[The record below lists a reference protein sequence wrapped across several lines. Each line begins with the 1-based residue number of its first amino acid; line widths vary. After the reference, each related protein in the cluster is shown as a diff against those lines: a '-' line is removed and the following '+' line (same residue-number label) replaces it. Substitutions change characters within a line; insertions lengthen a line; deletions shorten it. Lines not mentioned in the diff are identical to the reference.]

1 MGLLVNI
8 DNGGTLTDICAF
20 DGEKVVHAKTVT
32 TPHDLTECLM
42 NGLQALGDQLGN
54 KGGLTRLIASIDHL
68 RYSTTQGTNAIV
80 QRKGPRLGLLVSSD
94 AQIGSAKDAAPD
106 LFDALVGDRVTTIGD
121 ATEAQVIQEVRTLI
135 AKGSSRLLLCLD
147 GKAAAQVESDLRRAL
162 YAAFPRHLLG
172 AVPLLFSTDLA
183 PGASSQR
190 RIWSGL
196 INAFLHPSM
205 EQFLHYAESR
215 LRQHRTRNPL
225 LVFRNDGGSTRVSR
239 TIALHT
245 YSSGP
250 RGGAVGAAILAE
262 HYGFE
267 RFVSIDIGGTTT
279 DLALFENGNVA
290 ERRFGEVEGAPI
302 AFPLADVPS
311 IAAGG
316 GSVLSVANGTI
327 QVGPESMGA
336 LPGPACFARGGTNAT
351 LTDIMLLA
359 GILDPDSFF
368 GGKLALDVERAK
380 NAVRTHIAKPL
391 GLDLDGAIDSA
402 IDAYE
407 AKVAGAITGL
417 AGEQGLDAMLAF
429 GGAGPMSACGIAE
442 KAGIGRVLVPRFAAV
457 FSAFGIGFSPIRH
470 SHSHPVEAFSA
481 EAINAAKRLL
491 EEQAGRAMESE
502 GFTLQD
508 CQTDWTAVIGEGD
521 GAHSKPLA
529 EVSPDASG
537 FVELNV
543 VRDMP
548 SIGLGAAST
557 GQRHD
562 APTSQSRSAMGGMP
576 LYRLEELQPGA
587 TATGP
592 CLVEEQFFTAWI
604 RPDWHFTVTGNHD
617 LLIERKGA

>member
-42 NGLQALGDQLGN
+42 NGLQALGEQLGQE
-54 KGGLTRLIASIDHL
+54 GGLTRLVASIDHL

-94 AQIGSAKDAAPD
+94 AQIESARAPASE
-106 LFDALVGDRVTTIGD
+106 LFEALVGDRVAAIGG
-121 ATEAQVIQEVRTLI
+121 ATDAQVVQAVRTLI
-135 AKGSSRLLLCLD
+135 AKGASRLVICLD
-147 GKAAAQVESDLRRAL
+147 GKEAAQVESDLRRAL
-162 YAAFPRHLLG
+162 YATFPRHLLG

-190 RIWSGL
+190 RLWSGL

-205 EQFLHYAESR
+205 EQFLHHAEGR
-215 LRQHRTRNPL
+215 LRQHRARNPL

-262 HYGFE
+262 HYGFG
-267 RFVSIDIGGTTT
+267 RFSSIDIGGTTT
-279 DLALFENGNVA
+279 DLALFEEGQVA
-290 ERRFGEVEGAPI
+290 EHRFGDVEGAPI

-316 GSVLSVANGTI
+316 GSILSVANGAI

-359 GILDPDSFF
+359 GILDPQSFF
-368 GGKLALDVERAK
+368 GGKLALDLERAR
-380 NAVRTHIAKPL
+380 NAVRTHIAEPL
-391 GLDLDGAIDSA
+391 DMDLDAAVLAA

-407 AKVAGAITGL
+407 AKIAAAINGL
-417 AGEQGLDAMLAF
+417 AGKQGLDALLAF

-442 KAGIGRVLVPRFAAV
+442 KASIDRVLVPRFAAV

-470 SHSHPVEAFSA
+470 RHSCPVDSFSDQAVA
-481 EAINAAKRLL
+481 EARLRL
-491 EEQAGRAMESE
+491 EEQADRAMESE
-502 GFTLQD
+502 GFALQD
-508 CQTDWTAVIGEGD
+508 CQCDWQAVTGD
-521 GAHSKPLA
+521 GDHAQAMPLA
-529 EVSPDASG
+529 EVSPGASG

-548 SIGLGAAST
+548 SIALGSVSAGTVHSAAAL
-557 GQRHD
+557 H
-562 APTSQSRSAMGGMP
+562 SRAAMGGMP
-576 LYRLEELQPGA
+576 LYRLEDLEAGA
-587 TATGP
+587 NAAGP
-592 CLVEEQFFTAWI
+592 CLVEERFFTAWI
-604 RPDWHFTVTGNHD
+604 RTGWHFTVTGNHD
-617 LLIERKGA
+617 LLIERKGD

>member
-20 DGEKVVHAKTVT
+20 DGKKVVHAKTLT
-32 TPHDLTECLM
+32 TPHDLTECLL
-42 NGLQALGDQLGN
+42 NGLQALGEQLGE
-54 KGGLTRLIASIDHL
+54 KDDLTRLIASIDHL

-80 QRKGPRLGLLVSSD
+80 QRKGPRLGLLVSN
-94 AQIGSAKDAAPD
+94 AGQTEAAKASASD
-106 LFDALVGDRVTTIGD
+106 LFEALVGDRVATLGSATD
-121 ATEAQVIQEVRTLI
+121 AEVIQAVRTLI
-135 AKGSSRLLLCLD
+135 AKGASRLVLCLD
-147 GKAAAQVESDLRRAL
+147 GAEVARDEGELRRAL

-172 AVPLLFSTDLA
+172 AVPLLFSIDLA
-183 PGASSQR
+183 PGASSER
-190 RIWSGL
+190 RVWSGL

-205 EQFLHYAESR
+205 EQFLHHAEDR

-250 RGGAVGAAILAE
+250 RGGAVGAGILAG
-262 HYGFE
+262 HYGFD
-267 RFVSIDIGGTTT
+267 RFASIDIGGTTT
-279 DLALFENGNVA
+279 DLALFEGGKVA
-290 ERRFGEVEGAPI
+290 ERRFGDVEGAPI
-302 AFPLADVPS
+302 AFPLADVLS
-311 IAAGG
+311 VAAGG
-316 GSVLSVANGTI
+316 GSILSVVDGAI

-336 LPGPACFARGGTNAT
+336 LPGPACFARGGANAT

-368 GGKLALDVERAK
+368 GGKLTLDLERAK
-380 NAVRTHIAKPL
+380 NAVRTHIAEPL
-391 GLDLDGAIDSA
+391 NIDLDAAIIAA

-407 AKVAGAITGL
+407 AKVAGAIKGL
-417 AGEQGLDAMLAF
+417 AGEQGLEAMLAF

-442 KAGIGRVLVPRFAAV
+442 NAGIDRVLVPRFAAV

-470 SHSHPVEAFSA
+470 SHSQPVTAFSA
-481 EAINAAKRLL
+481 EAVDEAKRVL

-502 GFTLQD
+502 GFALQD
-508 CQTDWTAVIGEGD
+508 CLIEWQAMVGD
-521 GAHSKPLA
+521 GDDAQTLPLS
-529 EVSPDASG
+529 EVPADAAG
-537 FVELNV
+537 FVELKV

-548 SIGLGAAST
+548 SIGLSAVSADHV
-557 GQRHD
+557 HD
-562 APTSQSRSAMGGMP
+562 APSAHTRTGMP
-576 LYRLEELQPGA
+576 LYRLEDLDAGSGA
-587 TATGP
+587 AGP

-604 RPDWHFTVTGNHD
+604 RPGWHFTITGNHD

>member
-42 NGLQALGDQLGN
+42 NGLLALGEQLGEE
-54 KGGLTRLIASIDHL
+54 GGLTRLVASIDHL

-80 QRKGPRLGLLVSSD
+80 QRKGPRLGLLVSRD
-94 AQIGSAKDAAPD
+94 AQIESARAAAPD
-106 LFDALVGDRVTTIGD
+106 LFEAFVGNRVATIGTL
-121 ATEAQVIQEVRTLI
+121 TESQVVQAVRTLI
-135 AKGSSRLLLCLD
+135 AKGASRLVLCLD
-147 GKAAAQVESDLRRAL
+147 GKEAAQVEGDLRRKL
-162 YAAFPRHLLG
+162 YATFPRHLLG

-190 RIWSGL
+190 RLWSGL
-196 INAFLHPSM
+196 VNAFLHPLM
-205 EQFLHYAESR
+205 EQFLHHAEDR

-250 RGGAVGAAILAE
+250 RGGAVGAAILAN

-267 RFVSIDIGGTTT
+267 RFASIDIGGTTT
-279 DLALFENGNVA
+279 DLALFEGGQVA
-290 ERRFGEVEGAPI
+290 EHRFGNVEGAPI

-316 GSVLSVANGTI
+316 GSILKVVDGAI

-359 GILDPDSFF
+359 GILDPESFF
-368 GGKLALDVERAK
+368 GGKLALDIERAK
-380 NAVRTHIAKPL
+380 NAVRTHIAEPL
-391 GLDLDGAIDSA
+391 DIDLDAAIVAA

-407 AKVAGAITGL
+407 AKVAGAIHGL
-417 AGEQGLDAMLAF
+417 AGEEGLDAMLAF
-429 GGAGPMSACGIAE
+429 GGAGPMSACGIAD
-442 KAGIGRVLVPRFAAV
+442 KAGIDRVLVPRFAAV

-470 SHSHPVEAFSA
+470 SHSRRVEAFSP
-481 EAINAAKRLL
+481 EAVAAAKRLL

-502 GFTLQD
+502 GFALQD
-508 CQTDWTAVIGEGD
+508 CQSDWQAVIGEGD
-521 GAHSKPLA
+521 QAHNAPLA
-529 EVSPDASG
+529 DVSPEASG

-548 SIGLGAAST
+548 SIGLGPASADQ
-557 GQRHD
+557 GHD
-562 APTSQSRSAMGGMP
+562 APSAGTRAAMGGMP
-576 LYRLEELQPGA
+576 LYRLEDLDAGA
-587 TATGP
+587 QGAGP
-592 CLVEEQFFTAWI
+592 CLVEERFFTAWI
-604 RPDWHFTVTGNHD
+604 RPGWHFTVTGNHD
-617 LLIERKGA
+617 LLIERKGD

>member
-42 NGLQALGDQLGN
+42 NGLQALGEQLGHN
-54 KGGLTRLIASIDHL
+54 DDLTRLIASIDHL

-94 AQIGSAKDAAPD
+94 AQIDAARTSAPD
-106 LFDALVGDRVTTIGD
+106 LFEALVGDRVATLGGATD
-121 ATEAQVIQEVRTLI
+121 AEVIQAVRTLI
-135 AKGSSRLLLCLD
+135 AKGASRLVLCLD
-147 GKAAAQVESDLRRAL
+147 GASAAQDEGALRRAL
-162 YAAFPRHLLG
+162 YNAFPRHLLG

-183 PGASSQR
+183 PGASSER

-205 EQFLHYAESR
+205 EQFLHHAEDR

-250 RGGAVGAAILAE
+250 RGGAVGAAILAG
-262 HYGFE
+262 HYGFD
-267 RFVSIDIGGTTT
+267 RFTSIDIGGTTT
-279 DLALFENGNVA
+279 DLALFEDGEVA
-290 ERRFGEVEGAPI
+290 EHRFGDVEGAPI

-311 IAAGG
+311 VAAGG
-316 GSVLSVANGTI
+316 GSILRVVEGAI

-336 LPGPACFARGGTNAT
+336 LPGPACFGRGGTNAT

-359 GILDPDSFF
+359 GILDPHSFF
-368 GGKLALDVERAK
+368 GGKLTLDVERAQ
-380 NAVRTHIAKPL
+380 NAVRAHIAEPL
-391 GLDLDGAIDSA
+391 DIDLDAAIVAA

-407 AKVAGAITGL
+407 AKVASAITGL
-417 AGEQGLDAMLAF
+417 AGEQALDAMLAF

-442 KAGIGRVLVPRFAAV
+442 KAGIDRVLVPRFAAV

-470 SHSHPVEAFSA
+470 THSQAVPAFSSDA
-481 EAINAAKRLL
+481 VDEAKRLL
-491 EEQAGRAMESE
+491 EERAGRAMESE
-502 GFTLQD
+502 GFALKD
-508 CQTDWTAVIGEGD
+508 CQIEWQAVVGEGD
-521 GAHSKPLA
+521 DAKTLPLTDVPA
-529 EVSPDASG
+529 DAAG
-537 FVELNV
+537 FVEMNV
-543 VRDMP
+543 VCDMP
-548 SIGLGAAST
+548 SIGLGAVS
-557 GQRHD
+557 GDNSHD
-562 APTSQSRSAMGGMP
+562 ATSANSREAMGGMP
-576 LYRLEELQPGA
+576 LYRLEELEPGA
-587 TATGP
+587 TAAGP
-592 CLVEEQFFTAWI
+592 CLVEEQFFTAWV
-604 RPDWHFTVTGNHD
+604 RAGWHFTITGNHD

>member
-42 NGLQALGDQLGN
+42 NGLQALGEQLGRD
-54 KGGLTRLIASIDHL
+54 GGLTRLVASIDHL

-94 AQIGSAKDAAPD
+94 AQIESARGAAPD
-106 LFDALVGDRVTTIGD
+106 LFEALVGDRVATIGS
-121 ATEAQVIQEVRTLI
+121 ATEGQVIQAVRTLI
-135 AKGSSRLLLCLD
+135 AKGASRLVLCLD
-147 GKAAAQVESDLRRAL
+147 GKAAAHLESDLRRAL
-162 YAAFPRHLLG
+162 YTAFPRHLLG

-190 RIWSGL
+190 RMWSGL

-205 EQFLHYAESR
+205 EQFLHHAEGR
-215 LRQHRTRNPL
+215 LRQHRARNPL

-267 RFVSIDIGGTTT
+267 RFASIDIGGTTT
-279 DLALFENGNVA
+279 DLALFEDGQVA
-290 ERRFGEVEGAPI
+290 EHRLGDVEGAPI

-316 GSVLSVANGTI
+316 GSILSVANGAI

-359 GILDPDSFF
+359 GILDPASFF
-368 GGKLALDVERAK
+368 GGKLALDIDRAK
-380 NAVRTHIAKPL
+380 NAVLAHIAGPL
-391 GLDLDGAIDSA
+391 DIDLDAAIVAA

-407 AKVAGAITGL
+407 AKVAGAIGSL
-417 AGEQGLDAMLAF
+417 AGGSRLDAMLAF

-442 KAGIGRVLVPRFAAV
+442 KAGIDRVLVPRFAAV

-470 SHSHPVEAFSA
+470 SHSHQVDSFSA
-481 EAINAAKRLL
+481 EAVTEAKRLL

-502 GFTLQD
+502 GFALQD
-508 CQTDWTAVIGEGD
+508 CECDWQAVTGEGD
-521 GAHSKPLA
+521 QAKGQPLA
-529 EVSPDASG
+529 EVSPEASG

-543 VRDMP
+543 VRAMP
-548 SIGLGAAST
+548 STGLGAVTAESHAAST
-557 GQRHD
+557 RYTR
-562 APTSQSRSAMGGMP
+562 AAMGGMP
-576 LYRLEELQPGA
+576 LYRLEELDAGA
-587 TATGP
+587 KAAGP

-604 RPDWHFTVTGNHD
+604 RTGWQFTVTGNHD
-617 LLIERKGA
+617 LLIERKGD

>member
-42 NGLQALGDQLGN
+42 NGLQALGDQLGQE
-54 KGGLTRLIASIDHL
+54 GGLTRLIASIDHL

-80 QRKGPRLGLLVSSD
+80 QRKGPRLGLLVSGA
-94 AQIGSAKDAAPD
+94 AQVELARSAAPD
-106 LFDALVGDRVTTIGD
+106 LFEALVGDRVATIGD
-121 ATEAQVIQEVRTLI
+121 MTEAQVIQAVRTLI
-135 AKGSSRLLLCLD
+135 AKGASRLVLCLD
-147 GKAAAQVESDLRRAL
+147 GKEAAKVEGDLRRTL
-162 YAAFPRHLLG
+162 YATFPRHLLG

-183 PGASSQR
+183 PGASAPR
-190 RIWSGL
+190 RAWSGL
-196 INAFLHPSM
+196 LNAFLHPSM
-205 EQFLHYAESR
+205 EQFLHHAEDR

-250 RGGAVGAAILAE
+250 RGGAVGAAILAS

-267 RFVSIDIGGTTT
+267 RFASIDIGGTTT
-279 DLALFENGNVA
+279 DLALFEDGQVA
-290 ERRFGEVEGAPI
+290 EHRFGNIEGAPI

-316 GSVLSVANGTI
+316 GSILSVANGAI

-359 GILDPDSFF
+359 GILDPASFF
-368 GGKLALDVERAK
+368 GGKLALDLERAQ
-380 NAVRTHIAKPL
+380 NAVRTHIAEPL
-391 GLDLDGAIDSA
+391 DIDLDAAIVAA

-407 AKVAGAITGL
+407 AKVAGAIDGL
-417 AGEQGLDAMLAF
+417 AGDRGLDAMLAF

-442 KAGIGRVLVPRFAAV
+442 KAGVDRVLVPRFAAV

-470 SHSHPVEAFSA
+470 RHSCKVDSFSA
-481 EAINAAKRLL
+481 DAVAKARRSL

-502 GFTLQD
+502 GFALKD
-508 CQTDWTAVIGEGD
+508 CQTDWQAVLGD
-521 GAHSKPLA
+521 GDHAHSQPLA
-529 EVSPDASG
+529 DVSPDASG

-548 SIGLGAAST
+548 SIGLGPAFAD
-557 GQRHD
+557 QQHE
-562 APTSQSRSAMGGMP
+562 APSAGMRQAMGGMP
-576 LYRLEELQPGA
+576 LYRLEELDAGA
-587 TATGP
+587 RATGP

-604 RPDWHFTVTGNHD
+604 RPGWRFTVTGNHD
-617 LLIERKGA
+617 LLIERKGD

>member
-20 DGEKVVHAKTVT
+20 DGQKVVHAKTVT

-42 NGLQALGDQLGN
+42 NGLQALGEQLGQE
-54 KGGLTRLIASIDHL
+54 GGLTRLVASIDHL

-80 QRKGPRLGLLVSSD
+80 QRKGPRLGLLVTGD
-94 AQIGSAKDAAPD
+94 AQIASARAAAPD
-106 LFDALVGDRVTTIGD
+106 LFAALVGDRLATIGK
-121 ATEAQVIQEVRTLI
+121 ATDVQVVQAVRTLI
-135 AKGSSRLLLCLD
+135 AKGASRLVICLD
-147 GKAAAQVESDLRRAL
+147 GKTAAQGESELRRAL

-190 RIWSGL
+190 RAWSGL

-205 EQFLHYAESR
+205 EQFLHHAEGR
-215 LRQHRTRNPL
+215 LRQHRARNPL

-250 RGGAVGAAILAE
+250 RGGAVGAAILAN

-267 RFVSIDIGGTTT
+267 RFASIDIGGTTT
-279 DLALFENGNVA
+279 DLALFEEGQVA
-290 ERRFGEVEGAPI
+290 EHRFGDVEGAPI

-316 GSVLSVANGTI
+316 GSILSVADGAI

-359 GILDPDSFF
+359 GILDPESFF
-368 GGKLALDVERAK
+368 GGKLALDIERAK
-380 NAVRTHIAKPL
+380 NAVRTHIAEPL
-391 GLDLDGAIDSA
+391 AIDLDAAIVAA

-407 AKVAGAITGL
+407 AKVAGAIDGL
-417 AGEQGLDAMLAF
+417 AGERGLDAMLAF

-442 KAGIGRVLVPRFAAV
+442 KAGIDRVLVPRFAAV

-470 SHSHPVEAFSA
+470 SHSCKVEAFAA
-481 EAINAAKRLL
+481 EAVAEARKIL

-502 GFTLQD
+502 GFALQD
-508 CQTDWTAVIGEGD
+508 CQCEWQAVTGEGD
-521 GAHSKPLA
+521 QAHSQPLA

-548 SIGLGAAST
+548 SIGLGPASAD
-557 GQRHD
+557 QERD
-562 APTSQSRSAMGGMP
+562 APSGGTRAAMGGMP
-576 LYRLEELQPGA
+576 LYRLEELEAGA
-587 TATGP
+587 KAAGP

-604 RPDWHFTVTGNHD
+604 RPGWHFTITGNHD
-617 LLIERKGA
+617 LLIERKGD